1 MSAAPRDESAAAL
14 ARSPLFSRLGR
25 VDRARLAGELEE
37 LAFEPGAVI
46 VKEGDPGDALYVIN
60 LGLVNVMVTGR
71 SGESAAANVLGPGE
85 VFGEMA
91 LLTDS
96 PRAASI
102 VARTPVTV
110 WKLSR
115 ARFDALLDH
124 ERPIARAIE
133 QALSQRLAAS
143 THELGT
149 VRATG
154 RHLVSAATKA
164 LPLDARSLLAGLAS
178 RPAWDAEV
186 VARLVQATGGNGAL
200 SVLDA
205 VPGLIRRDGGKL
217 TIDPGFI
224 ELADGQ
230 LGRGSPA
237 WLAAAT
243 AELGR
248 AGDLVGAVELALEA
262 GLASE
267 ASRLLAEGKERLEET
282 ATTADVDR
290 WVTRMGAEPDLGRRL
305 AGLRMA
311 LETRRAARP
320 AEDAPAAGR
329 RSVWQRLAALIR
341 RIGPAELGGALAA
354 LAIVAAG
361 LLLPVPDGLTR
372 PGMVTLAAV
381 LATVPLLMAD
391 TLPDYVVVLLLTVGL
406 VVPGLVPSS
415 AILGGFATPSWL
427 MILTLLAVGAAVA
440 RSGLMFRLVLLSL
453 ERLPPSYLVQSLVL
467 VGGGVLLTAGMTS
480 VATRIA
486 LAVPIT
492 RGIADAMGFARQ
504 TPGAAAVGLLGFYT
518 FSLMGTL
525 FITGTFTGLVIH
537 DLLPPLA
544 KAQITWWKWFFVTAP
559 LWVLLLAAMYA
570 YLQIRFQPHKQARV
584 NLTSVHTQRQLL
596 GPLTRNEIWSAV
608 GLVLLTIGFATRA
621 YHGVAPA
628 WLAVA
633 LFLVLFVV
641 GAIDGSSIQGGGAL
655 GLLIYSGVVL
665 SFSDVFAAQGIDAWL
680 SGVVRSGMP
689 GFVTN
694 PYGFIVV
701 VAGISFV
708 LHFFVPWMTASTILA
723 LVTMPLAEGLGF
735 HPFIPVIV
743 ILFAGDHTIVP
754 YVNTSYAMFYFA
766 TEGELFSH
774 AQARMFL
781 VVEAILRFLVCLAC
795 VPIWQLVGM
804 M

>member
-1 MSAAPRDESAAAL
+1 MSESARDDSAVAL
-14 ARSPLFSRLGR
+14 ARAPLFARLGR

-37 LAFEPGAVI
+37 LAFAPGAVI

-60 LGLVNVMVTGR
+60 LGLVDIVVTAR
-71 SGESAAANVLGPGE
+71 SGEAAPANVLGPGE

-96 PRAASI
+96 PRAASV

-110 WKLSR
+110 WRLSR

-133 QALSQRLAAS
+133 RALSQRLAAS

-149 VRATG
+149 VLATG
-154 RHLVSAATKA
+154 RHLAEAAARA
-164 LPLDARSLLAGLAS
+164 LPSEARMLLASLAS

-186 VARLVQATGGNGAL
+186 MARVIADTGANGAL
-200 SVLDA
+200 AALEA
-205 VPGLIRRDGGKL
+205 IPGLIRRDAGTMSL
-217 TIDPGFI
+217 DPGFV
-224 ELADGQ
+224 ELAGDQ
-230 LGRGSPA
+230 LGTASPV
-237 WLAAAT
+237 WLGVAAA
-243 AELGR
+243 ELAR
-248 AGDLVGAVELALEA
+248 AGDLVGAVELALGA
-262 GLASE
+262 GLANE
-267 ASRLLAEGKERLEET
+267 ASRLLVDGRERLEAT

-290 WVTRMGAEPDLGRRL
+290 WVTRMGAEPELGRRL

-311 LETRRAARP
+311 LETRRAAQ
-320 AEDAPAAGR
+320 AAQGAPSAGKPTAW
-329 RSVWQRLAALIR
+329 SRLSGLIR
-341 RIGPAELGGALAA
+341 RMGPASLGGTAAA
-354 LAIVAAG
+354 LAIVLGG
-361 LLLPVPDGLTR
+361 LLMPVPAGLTR
-372 PGMVTLAAV
+372 PGLVTLAAI

-391 TLPDYVVVLLLTVGL
+391 ALPDYVVVLFLCVGL
-406 VVPGLVPSS
+406 VVPGLVPPA
-415 AILGGFATPSWL
+415 AILGGVATPSWL

-440 RSGLMFRLVLLSL
+440 RSGLMFRLVLVSL

-467 VGGGVLLTAGMTS
+467 VGGSVLLTAGMTS

-486 LAVPIT
+486 LAVPIA

-504 TPGAAAVGLLGFYT
+504 TPGAAAIGLLAFYT

-525 FITGTFTGLVIH
+525 FVTGTFTGLVIH
-537 DLLPPLA
+537 DLLPPVA
-544 KAQITWWKWFFVTAP
+544 KAQITWWKWFFVALP
-559 LWVLLLAAMYA
+559 PWVFLLGAMYA
-570 YLQIRFQPHKQARV
+570 YLQVTFQPHKQARV

-608 GLVLLTIGFATRA
+608 GLVILTIGFATRA
-621 YHGVAPA
+621 YHGIAPA

-641 GAIDGSSIQGGGAL
+641 GAIDASSVQGGGAL
-655 GLLIYSGVVL
+655 GLLIYAGVTL
-665 SFSDVFAAQGIDAWL
+665 SLSDAFAAQGVDAWL

-694 PYGFIVV
+694 PYGFIFV
-701 VAGISFV
+701 VAAISFV

-735 HPFIPVIV
+735 HPVIPVIV

-754 YVNTSYAMFYFA
+754 YVNTSYAMFTAPARGICSA
-766 TEGELFSH
+766 TPRPGGS
-774 AQARMFL
+774 
-781 VVEAILRFLVCLAC
+781 
-795 VPIWQLVGM
+795 W
-804 M
+804 